1 MAALRDTL
9 NLFARRFALALQ
21 SSTRMRAG
29 ASVAPEAAEGD
40 AAGASAAHVPG
51 VGWLVGLAA
60 CLVFALVSLLLRNN
74 PWDPFVAAVACTIAT
89 VLLTGALHESAL
101 FRFAERVA
109 APGNGHGTLALMLL
123 LAAKLGLLATL
134 ALTSEPG
141 VIAALFAA
149 HVVSRFGLVV
159 TQWAGSPGTDARSLR
174 VGALW
179 CIVPAAL
186 LVPAGGVALLVVPL
200 ITAALAGF
208 AVLRFCRQRPDTAAD
223 RAGVVQQ
230 VCEVA
235 FYLGAA
241 LAA

>member
-1 MAALRDTL
+1 MRDTL
-9 NLFARRFALALQ
+9 NLFARRFVLALQ
-21 SSTRMRAG
+21 SSTRMRAAG
-29 ASVAPEAAEGD
+29 SVAPETAGD
-40 AAGASAAHVPG
+40 DLPSASVAHVPG
-51 VGWLVGLAA
+51 VGWLVGIAA
-60 CLVFALVSLLLRNN
+60 CLVFALVSLLLRNT

-101 FRFAERVA
+101 FRFAEGVA
-109 APGNGHGTLALMLL
+109 RPGNGHGILALVLL
-123 LAAKLGLLATL
+123 LMAKLALLAGL
-134 ALTSEPG
+134 ALTSERA
-141 VIAALFAA
+141 VIAALFAG

-159 TQWAGSPGTDARSLR
+159 TQWAGSPEADTRSLR

-179 CIVPAAL
+179 CLVPLAL

-208 AVLRFCRQRPDTAAD
+208 AVLRFSRQRPDTAAD
-223 RAGVVQQ
+223 RPGVVQQ

>member
-1 MAALRDTL
+1 MTALRDTL
-9 NLFARRFALALQ
+9 SLFARRFALALQ
-21 SSTRMRAG
+21 SSTRVRAAG
-29 ASVAPEAAEGD
+29 SLPPEPAEGD
-40 AAGASAAHVPG
+40 LAGGGAAHVPG

-89 VLLTGALHESAL
+89 VLLTGAMHESAL

-109 APGNGHGTLALMLL
+109 EPGNGHGTLALVLLLVAKLAL
-123 LAAKLGLLATL
+123 LAAL
-134 ALTSEPG
+134 ALTSERA

-159 TQWAGSPGTDARSLR
+159 TQWAGSREADTRSLR

-179 CIVPAAL
+179 CLVPVAL

-200 ITAALAGF
+200 VTAALAGF
-208 AVLRFCRQRPDTAAD
+208 AVLRFCRQRPETAAD
-223 RAGVVQQ
+223 RPGVVQQ
-230 VCEVA
+230 VCEAA